1 MSSLDSNHSSLL
13 HFAVISTTF
22 NSLSRHKHGI
32 PHKLV
37 NMSADLFAEFSN
49 PSTSTPPTSQ
59 SDRLFGQPPQ
69 QQQQIQSHVLIQD
82 PFHVSSRNNAVPV
95 HSQASQSTPFQSTM
109 PNNMDAWDQPSH
121 VSQSSTV
128 VPQQPDDDDG
138 WGDFEVAQTPQ
149 GNTRPLVSSNSG
161 WGSYS
166 ASQSIPHD
174 ISYNAA
180 AATHTPADGLIGG
193 GFEDFGSLGGRVDHV
208 PQLSWSLAEPRDRV
222 QMKTTHHD
230 PNVLFDVDDF
240 ELQGGGEEHDDFDE
254 FGEFEAVE
262 STPRSKPVPATI
274 PQLTPSLD
282 LLGLDD
288 SPITPLHKEA
298 KPRVAKEESGPAAAA
313 SSFGATSS
321 SKLQPLQSLANQ
333 TQPPFVERNVKK
345 TTHTSTHKANPSSI
359 LMPST
364 KMTPVT
370 KKVSPAKATA
380 NDDEWG
386 AWDDFSADNG
396 DNDSSQETAETH
408 KWLWDAG
415 DGSKATKAMVDDSSP
430 PPTNVPPPS
439 ILLSAFPE
447 LFNTGNSLFKSVT
460 GQSPSVKQQV
470 LSNPKTIQF
479 LQGYVL
485 LASTAARVIAGR
497 KHRWHRDKIL
507 AKSMSISAA
516 GSKGMKLAGVDKQQ
530 SAREDREAA
539 DVVAAWREHIGRL
552 RSAVATANSAGKAKI
567 QVPELTET
575 PKIQTAKMV
584 PTAPKPCIICGLKR
598 EERVAK
604 VDLDVEDSFGEWWV
618 DHWGHR
624 ACKNFWIEH
633 EQLLRQR

>member
-1 MSSLDSNHSSLL
+1 
-13 HFAVISTTF
+13 
-22 NSLSRHKHGI
+22 
-32 PHKLV
+32 
-37 NMSADLFAEFSN
+37 MSADLFAEFSN

-59 SDRLFGQPPQ
+59 SNSLFGQPPQ
-69 QQQQIQSHVLIQD
+69 QQQQIQNQVHIQD

-95 HSQASQSTPFQSTM
+95 HSSPSQLTSFQSAM
-109 PNNMDAWDQPSH
+109 PNSTGTWDQPSH

-128 VPQQPDDDDG
+128 VPQQADDDDG
-138 WGDFEVAQTPQ
+138 WGDFEVAQSTEASATPQ
-149 GNTRPLVSSNSG
+149 VNTQPLVSSSNC
-161 WGSYS
+161 WDSYS
-166 ASQSIPHD
+166 AFKSRPHD
-174 ISYNAA
+174 ISRKAA
-180 AATHTPADGLIGG
+180 AAIQAPANGLIGG
-193 GFEDFGSLGGRVDHV
+193 GFEDFGSLGGRVDQY
-208 PQLSWSLAEPRDRV
+208 PQSSWPVARPKTRV
-222 QMKTTHHD
+222 EMKTTHCD
-230 PNVLFDVDDF
+230 PNVLFDADDF
-240 ELQGGGEEHDDFDE
+240 ELQGGGEEYDDFDE
-254 FGEFEAVE
+254 FGKFEAVE
-262 STPRSKPVPATI
+262 STPRSKPAPATTA
-274 PQLTPSLD
+274 QLTPSLD

-288 SPITPLHKEA
+288 SPISQSQNAT
-298 KPRVAKEESGPAAAA
+298 KPRVAKEGPGPAAAA
-313 SSFGATSS
+313 LSFGAMSL
-321 SKLQPLQSLANQ
+321 SKPQPLQSPANQ
-333 TQPPFVERNVKK
+333 DQPRFVERNVKK
-345 TTHTSTHKANPSSI
+345 TTQTSAHKADPGSI
-359 LMPST
+359 SMPST
-364 KMTPVT
+364 KTEPVSKT
-370 KKVSPAKATA
+370 VSLAKATA

-386 AWDDFSADNG
+386 AWDDFSGNNG
-396 DNDSSQETAETH
+396 DNDASQECAETH
-408 KWLWDAG
+408 EWLWDAG
-415 DGSKATKAMVDDSSP
+415 DGCKATKAMIDDSSP

-447 LFNTGNSLFKSVT
+447 LFNTGNSLFKSVA

-516 GSKGMKLAGVDKQQ
+516 GSKGMKLAGVDKRQ

-552 RSAVATANSAGKAKI
+552 RSAVATANSAGKANIK
-567 QVPELTET
+567 VPELTET
-575 PKIQTAKMV
+575 PQIQTAKMV

-604 VDLDVEDSFGEWWV
+604 VDVDVEDSFGEWWV

-633 EQLLRQR
+633 EQILRQR